1 MSAVDALR
9 RLPAIPGATGAA
21 PLAPPPRD
29 IDRGQQPAPFSDVLN
44 RELAGAERL
53 NFSAHAQARL
63 LSRHIALSEPQ
74 LARLEQGVNDAA
86 RKGARDSL
94 VMLDNLAF
102 IVSVKNRTV
111 VTAVDGAQSSG
122 NVFTQIDSAV
132 IV

>member
-1 MSAVDALR
+1 MSPVEALH
-9 RLPAIPGATGAA
+9 RLPPVPGTTGVTPPARPATLPADGHAA
-21 PLAPPPRD
+21 AQFGD
-29 IDRGQQPAPFSDVLN
+29 
-44 RELAGAERL
+44 ELQRALTSERL
-53 NFSAHAQARL
+53 NFSAHAQSRL
-63 LSRHIALSEPQ
+63 MSRQIALSGPQ
-74 LARLEQGVNDAA
+74 MARLEHGVDEAA

-111 VTAVDGAQSSG
+111 VTAVDGAQTSG